1 MIWSEAPESVSHGS
15 ELPRI
20 AVFDVVAMAANLVGG
35 FLPTWLVDSCLDRQ
49 NPLCGNNLGLYDPS
63 YHKFGIVDN
72 QAY

>member
-35 FLPTWLVDSCLDRQ
+35 FLP
-49 NPLCGNNLGLYDPS
+49 
-63 YHKFGIVDN
+63 
-72 QAY
+72 